1 MSFQVFD
8 ALPAFYENAGVLAAK
23 FLGGKSGIEIT
34 GQVVTDASGFGPDF
48 FEIIFYGGDKFVA
61 ASGFEDAGC
70 DYKDHEN
77 LLEK

>member
-8 ALPAFYENAGVLAAK
+8 ALPAFYENAGVLAAE
-23 FLGGKSGIEIT
+23 FLNGEAGIEIA
-34 GQVVTDASGFGPDF
+34 GEIVADATCFGSDIG
-48 FEIIFYGGDKFVA
+48 EIVFYGGDKFVA
-61 ASGFEDAGC
+61 ASGLEDAGC